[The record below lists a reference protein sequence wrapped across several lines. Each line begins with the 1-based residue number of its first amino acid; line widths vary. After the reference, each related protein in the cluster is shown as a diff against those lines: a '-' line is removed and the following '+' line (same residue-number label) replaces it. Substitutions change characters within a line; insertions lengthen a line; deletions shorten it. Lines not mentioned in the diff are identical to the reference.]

1 MRYSRIL
8 IATAAALAFSLTV
21 SAAETAKPAP
31 AKAAPAPSAPVKQIH
46 FRDLGGVKG
55 WRAGDK
61 DTIVYVQAADNSWYR
76 VDLYETCM
84 KFVNDKGLRFITEE
98 PVTGERVSKVI
109 ADKYICTVL
118 EMTKLDAP
126 PPQAPPRPAAPPK
139 PAPPQAA
146 K

>member
-1 MRYSRIL
+1 MRYSPVL
-8 IATAAALAFSLTV
+8 VATAAALAFSPAV
-21 SAAETAKPAP
+21 SAAEPAKPAP
-31 AKAAPAPSAPVKQIH
+31 AKAAPAESAPVKQIH
-46 FRDLGGVKG
+46 FRELGGVKG

-61 DTIVYVQAADNSWYR
+61 DTIVYIQAADNSWYR

-98 PVTGERVSKVI
+98 AVSGERVSKVI
-109 ADKYICTVL
+109 ANKYICTVI

-126 PPQAPPRPAAPPK
+126 PPPAPPRQA
-139 PAPPQAA
+139 APPQAA